1 MTHHPRLPEQIADA
15 GRFPPRRTRDERPA
29 PSPSRRERDQERTD
43 EYVEIPHM
51 GSYPPGSRTEG
62 HPKPVPPRCSAPT
75 LTAPPSRHGGASSLG
90 AFPHRA
96 GHFAGLH
103 PEDQPQQT
111 YPARTANSVGWD
123 ADDEDSDEEEEEDRF
138 ALPTA
143 RLRPSA
149 IRRVVPVRAGRSLL
163 AGQDQERPRRRPH
176 WMVRLGLALS
186 LLLLSWLLLTE
197 AATWTQH
204 ALDTLHYGYPRT
216 YQTDAVVGHGDS
228 PAHPSHFIAFNL
240 DGHLEVIE
248 LAGGNPA
255 HAHIYVGPTLTGPE
269 AAQVP
274 VTIAFQ
280 DVNGDGKPDLLLL
293 FNGIQVIYLNTGTS
307 FQPMHP

>member
-1 MTHHPRLPEQIADA
+1 MREQRAEHLYI
-15 GRFPPRRTRDERPA
+15 PRRASAAAQTTEQEPPVR
-29 PSPSRRERDQERTD
+29 RREPP
-43 EYVEIPHM
+43 VAASPHWV
-51 GSYPPGSRTEG
+51 G
-62 HPKPVPPRCSAPT
+62 
-75 LTAPPSRHGGASSLG
+75 
-90 AFPHRA
+90 HRA
-96 GHFAGLH
+96 CLH

-111 YPARTANSVGWD
+111 CPPRATRYIDW
-123 ADDEDSDEEEEEDRF
+123 DEDDGERAEGEEEDRF

-149 IRRVVPVRAGRSLL
+149 IRRDILPVRRGGYLPANHS
-163 AGQDQERPRRRPH
+163 QERPHRHRRPH
-176 WMVRLGLALS
+176 WLLRLGLALS
-186 LLLLSWLLLTE
+186 LLFLSWLLLVE

-228 PAHPSHFIAFNL
+228 PAHPSHFIALNL

-255 HAHIYVGPTLTGPE
+255 HAHIYVGPTLTGTE

-280 DVNGDGKPDLLLL
+280 DINGDGRPDLLLL
-293 FNGIQVIYLNTGTS
+293 FNGIQVVYLNTGTS
-307 FQPMHP
+307 FQPLHP

>member
-1 MTHHPRLPEQIADA
+1 MREQRAEHRYI
-15 GRFPPRRTRDERPA
+15 PRRASAPA
-29 PSPSRRERDQERTD
+29 QTTEQQSVVRRRE
-43 EYVEIPHM
+43 
-51 GSYPPGSRTEG
+51 PPAS
-62 HPKPVPPRCSAPT
+62 
-75 LTAPPSRHGGASSLG
+75 SRHQV
-90 AFPHRA
+90 
-96 GHFAGLH
+96 GHWARMH
-103 PEDQPQQT
+103 PEDQPQQKRPSCAT
-111 YPARTANSVGWD
+111 RYVNW
-123 ADDEDSDEEEEEDRF
+123 DDEDDDERDEEEEEDRA
-138 ALPTA
+138 ALPTV

-149 IRRVVPVRAGRSLL
+149 IRRDILSANHS
-163 AGQDQERPRRRPH
+163 QERPRRYRRPH
-176 WMVRLGLALS
+176 WMLLLGLALS

-228 PAHPSHFIAFNL
+228 PTHPSHFIALNL

-255 HAHIYVGPTLTGPE
+255 HAHIYVGPTLTGTE

-274 VTIAFQ
+274 VTIQFQ

-293 FNGIQVIYLNTGTS
+293 FNGIQVVYLNTGTS
-307 FQPMHP
+307 FQPVHQ

>member
-1 MTHHPRLPEQIADA
+1 MREQRAEHRYI
-15 GRFPPRRTRDERPA
+15 PRRVSAAAQTTEQLPMQRWE
-29 PSPSRRERDQERTD
+29 
-43 EYVEIPHM
+43 
-51 GSYPPGSRTEG
+51 PP
-62 HPKPVPPRCSAPT
+62 VA
-75 LTAPPSRHGGASSLG
+75 AS
-90 AFPHRA
+90 PHRV

-103 PEDQPQQT
+103 PEGQPQQT
-111 YPARTANSVGWD
+111 CPSRTTSYVDW
-123 ADDEDSDEEEEEDRF
+123 DEDNDGREEQEEDRTG
-138 ALPTA
+138 LPTA

-149 IRRVVPVRAGRSLL
+149 IRRGMLPTRRGRYLPANHS
-163 AGQDQERPRRRPH
+163 QEHPRRRPH
-176 WMVRLGLALS
+176 WMLRLGLALS
-186 LLLLSWLLLTE
+186 LVFLSWLLLTE

-228 PAHPSHFIAFNL
+228 PTHPSHFIALNL

-255 HAHIYVGPTLTGPE
+255 HAHIYMGPTLTGE
-269 AAQVP
+269 TAAQVP
-274 VTIAFQ
+274 VTIMFQ

-293 FNGIQVIYLNTGTS
+293 FNGILVVYLNTGTS

>member
-1 MTHHPRLPEQIADA
+1 MREQRAEHRYI
-15 GRFPPRRTRDERPA
+15 PRRASAAAQTTEQQSAVR
-29 PSPSRRERDQERTD
+29 RRE
-43 EYVEIPHM
+43 
-51 GSYPPGSRTEG
+51 PPAS
-62 HPKPVPPRCSAPT
+62 
-75 LTAPPSRHGGASSLG
+75 SRHQV
-90 AFPHRA
+90 
-96 GHFAGLH
+96 GHWAGLH

-111 YPARTANSVGWD
+111 CPPRATSYVDW
-123 ADDEDSDEEEEEDRF
+123 DEDNEDCDEEEESRF
-138 ALPTA
+138 ALPAT
-143 RLRPSA
+143 RLRTSV
-149 IRRVVPVRAGRSLL
+149 IRRDVVPSRRGRYLP
-163 AGQDQERPRRRPH
+163 AGQYKERPRRRRPH
-176 WMVRLGLALS
+176 WLLQLGLTLS

-216 YQTDAVVGHGDS
+216 FQVDAVVGHGDS
-228 PAHPSHFIAFNL
+228 PAHPSHFIALNL

-255 HAHIYVGPTLTGPE
+255 HAHIYVGPTLTGTD

-293 FNGIQVIYLNTGTS
+293 FNGIQVVYLNTGTS
-307 FQPMHP
+307 FQPLHQ

>member
-1 MTHHPRLPEQIADA
+1 MREQRAEHRYI
-15 GRFPPRRTRDERPA
+15 PRRASAPA
-29 PSPSRRERDQERTD
+29 PTTEQPSIVGHQE
-43 EYVEIPHM
+43 PL
-51 GSYPPGSRTEG
+51 
-62 HPKPVPPRCSAPT
+62 A
-75 LTAPPSRHGGASSLG
+75 PSRH
-90 AFPHRA
+90 PV
-96 GHFAGLH
+96 GHWAGLH

-111 YPARTANSVGWD
+111 RPSRGQRYVDWD
-123 ADDEDSDEEEEEDRF
+123 EDDDERDEEEEEGRF

-143 RLRPSA
+143 RLRPCA
-149 IRRVVPVRAGRSLL
+149 IRRDVAPSRRGGYLP
-163 AGQDQERPRRRPH
+163 AGQRQERPRRRPH
-176 WMVRLGLALS
+176 WMPRLGLALS
-186 LLLLSWLLLTE
+186 LVFLSWLLLTE

-204 ALDTLHYGYPRT
+204 ALDTLHYGSPRT

-228 PAHPSHFIAFNL
+228 PTHPSHFIALNL

-274 VTIAFQ
+274 VTIQFQ

-293 FNGIQVIYLNTGTS
+293 FNGIQVVYLNTGTS
-307 FQPMHP
+307 FQPMHQ

>member
-1 MTHHPRLPEQIADA
+1 MREHRAEHRYI
-15 GRFPPRRTRDERPA
+15 PRRASAPA
-29 PSPSRRERDQERTD
+29 PTNEQPSIVGHRE
-43 EYVEIPHM
+43 
-51 GSYPPGSRTEG
+51 PPASTRHQVG
-62 HPKPVPPRCSAPT
+62 HW
-75 LTAPPSRHGGASSLG
+75 
-90 AFPHRA
+90 A
-96 GHFAGLH
+96 GMH

-111 YPARTANSVGWD
+111 RPSRGQRYVDWD
-123 ADDEDSDEEEEEDRF
+123 EDDDERDEEEEEDRF

-149 IRRVVPVRAGRSLL
+149 IRRDVMPTRRGRSLP
-163 AGQDQERPRRRPH
+163 ADQYQEYPRRRPH
-176 WMVRLGLALS
+176 WMLRLGLALS

-228 PAHPSHFIAFNL
+228 PTHPSHFIALNL

-255 HAHIYVGPTLTGPE
+255 HAHIYVGPTLTGAE

-274 VTIAFQ
+274 VTIQFQ
-280 DVNGDGKPDLLLL
+280 DVNGDSKPDLLLL
-293 FNGIQVIYLNTGTS
+293 FNGIQVVYLNTGTS
-307 FQPMHP
+307 FQPIHP

>member
-1 MTHHPRLPEQIADA
+1 MREQHAEHVYI
-15 GRFPPRRTRDERPA
+15 PRRASAAAQATEQEP
-29 PSPSRRERDQERTD
+29 PVRRWK
-43 EYVEIPHM
+43 
-51 GSYPPGSRTEG
+51 PP
-62 HPKPVPPRCSAPT
+62 VA
-75 LTAPPSRHGGASSLG
+75 ASQ
-90 AFPHRA
+90 HQV

-111 YPARTANSVGWD
+111 RPPRVPSYIEWD
-123 ADDEDSDEEEEEDRF
+123 EDDESSDEEEGDRF

-143 RLRPSA
+143 RLRASA
-149 IRRVVPVRAGRSLL
+149 IRRDVVPSRTGRYLPE
-163 AGQDQERPRRRPH
+163 GQRQALPRRGSH
-176 WMVRLGLALS
+176 WLLRLGLALS
-186 LLLLSWLLLTE
+186 LLFLSWLLLTE

-228 PAHPSHFIAFNL
+228 PAHPSHFIALNL

-255 HAHIYVGPTLTGPE
+255 HAHIYVGPTLTGTE

-274 VTIAFQ
+274 VTIQFQ
-280 DVNGDGKPDLLLL
+280 DVNEDGRPDLLLL
-293 FNGIQVIYLNTGTS
+293 FNGIQVVYLNTGTS
-307 FQPMHP
+307 FQPIHQ